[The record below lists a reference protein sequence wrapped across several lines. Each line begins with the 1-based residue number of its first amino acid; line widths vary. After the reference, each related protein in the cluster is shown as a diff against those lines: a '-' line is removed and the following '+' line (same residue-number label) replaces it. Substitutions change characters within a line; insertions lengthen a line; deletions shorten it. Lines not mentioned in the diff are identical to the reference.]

1 MDKMVMKARKKPVE
15 VEKILW
21 DGMNLLEVKNFVGE
35 KLQYDIYDLAWEV
48 GMGVPKITMQ
58 IDTLEGSMQVSKGD
72 YIIKGV
78 NGEFYPCKPDI
89 FHKTYEI
96 LD

>member
-1 MDKMVMKARKKPVE
+1 MGKIVMKARKKPVE
-15 VEKILW
+15 VEVIQLK
-21 DGMNLLEVKNFVGE
+21 MVSPRSYRKCKEFVGE
-35 KLQYDIYDLAWEV
+35 AWIESV
-48 GMGVPKITMQ
+48 HNRLPIIK
-58 IDTLEGSMQVSKGD
+58 TLEGAMEVSDGD

>member
-15 VEKILW
+15 VEAILW

-72 YIIKGV
+72 YIIRGV
-78 NGEFYPCKPDI
+78 HGEFYPCKPDI
-89 FHKTYEI
+89 FDKTYEI
-96 LD
+96 ID